1 MPAPR
6 TTSALRAGARA
17 VASARPRTLRPAPR
31 VPRPRRR
38 LAPVWRYLSVIGPG
52 LIVANAGNDAGG
64 IFTYTQTG
72 SKYGLGLLWAF
83 IPILVALIV
92 TQEMVARLG
101 TVTGKGLMDL
111 IRERFGVRWTLFAS
125 VVILVAN
132 GGTVVAEFA
141 GVAGAL
147 GLLGVAKA
155 PAVISAAVLIGVLV
169 LRANRRMVERVF
181 LALGLAFVSYVVTAI
196 TVHPDWGSVGHAL
209 LVPDLHPHDVA
220 PGATAYTTD
229 IITLVGTSITP
240 YMQLFLQSSIVDKG
254 TSEKELGYA
263 RADLISGSVFAMA
276 VAAFIV
282 VTTAS
287 TLFLT
292 CNSGDCFAGHDLG
305 STADAARALVPLAG
319 DHAKVLFAIGLL
331 GASLLAAAVLPL
343 STAFVICEA
352 FGAERSVQNRFR
364 EAPLFFTLFIGLLV
378 IGAGSILFVDES
390 SLTSV
395 AILTQTLDGMLL
407 PIMLIFILILANDR
421 RLLGRR
427 RNGPFNNA
435 VAVLL
440 SGALITLTGLLLG
453 QTLHLLPS

>member
-141 GVAGAL
+141 GVA
-147 GLLGVAKA
+147 
-155 PAVISAAVLIGVLV
+155 
-169 LRANRRMVERVF
+169 
-181 LALGLAFVSYVVTAI
+181 
-196 TVHPDWGSVGHAL
+196 
-209 LVPDLHPHDVA
+209 
-220 PGATAYTTD
+220 
-229 IITLVGTSITP
+229 
-240 YMQLFLQSSIVDKG
+240 
-254 TSEKELGYA
+254 
-263 RADLISGSVFAMA
+263 
-276 VAAFIV
+276 
-282 VTTAS
+282 
-287 TLFLT
+287 
-292 CNSGDCFAGHDLG
+292 
-305 STADAARALVPLAG
+305 
-319 DHAKVLFAIGLL
+319 
-331 GASLLAAAVLPL
+331 
-343 STAFVICEA
+343 
-352 FGAERSVQNRFR
+352 
-364 EAPLFFTLFIGLLV
+364 
-378 IGAGSILFVDES
+378 
-390 SLTSV
+390 
-395 AILTQTLDGMLL
+395 
-407 PIMLIFILILANDR
+407 
-421 RLLGRR
+421 
-427 RNGPFNNA
+427 
-435 VAVLL
+435 
-440 SGALITLTGLLLG
+440 
-453 QTLHLLPS
+453 